1 MRGRHPS
8 GPEYVATLDGSS
20 QAKER
25 LQVILETMS
34 GAYGVP
40 EACRRLQISE
50 QRFYQLRSELL
61 QAALQRLEPKPAG
74 RPAAESDQTDEVRA
88 LQARLVE
95 LETELRASQLR
106 EEIAVAMPH
115 VVKKEPEP
123 TAESQKKTTHRPKGP
138 KRQARPGWWKKSKK

>member
-25 LQVILETMS
+25 LQIILETMR

-40 EACRRLQISE
+40 EACRRLEISE

-74 RPAAESDQTDEVRA
+74 RPAVEADQTDEVRA

-123 TAESQKKTTHRPKGP
+123 MAESQKKTAHRP
-138 KRQARPGWWKKSKK
+138 KRQARPGWWKKSNK

>member
-8 GPEYVATLDGSS
+8 GPEYVATLDGSN

-25 LQVILETMS
+25 LQVILETMRGS
-34 GAYGVP
+34 YGVQ

-50 QRFYQLRSELL
+50 QRFYQLRTELL
-61 QAALQRLEPKPAG
+61 QAALQRLEPKPVG
-74 RPAAESDQTDEVRA
+74 RPAQEAAQTEEMRA

-115 VVKKEPEP
+115 VVQREPEP
-123 TAESQKKTTHRPKGP
+123 QKKTTQRT
-138 KRQARPGWWKKSKK
+138 KRQARPGWWKKSNR

>member
-8 GPEYVATLDGSS
+8 GPEYVATLDGST

-25 LQVILETMS
+25 LRVILETMR
-34 GAYGVP
+34 GAYGVG

-61 QAALQRLEPKPAG
+61 QAALESLEPKPAG
-74 RPAAESDQTDEVRA
+74 RPAQEAAPRGDVPA
-88 LQARLVE
+88 LQARLTE
-95 LETELRASQLR
+95 LETELRAAQLR

-115 VVKKEPEP
+115 LVKAAPEP
-123 TAESQKKTTHRPKGP
+123 GKKTTRRPKS
-138 KRQARPGWWKKSKK
+138 RARPGWWKKPSK